1 MSTPHDP
8 ATAIIETIDSRTV
21 YENRWMRVREDRI
34 RRPSGAEGIYGV
46 VEKPDFAVIAPIDAG
61 RVHLVQQ
68 YRYPVGQRFWE
79 FPQGSWEGQPDI
91 DPTELAIAE
100 LREETGLVAGH
111 MQAVGHLFAAYGYST
126 QGYHVYLAS
135 QLSAVPGGAR
145 DAEEEDLISR
155 AFSLQEVEAMIL
167 AGELKDATTVAVLG
181 LLRMKGLI

>member
-8 ATAIIETIDSRTV
+8 AVATIATLDSRTV

-34 RRPSGAEGIYGV
+34 RRASGAEGIYGV

-68 YRYPVGQRFWE
+68 YRYPVSQRFWE

-91 DPTELAIAE
+91 DPTQLAIAE
-100 LREETGLVAGH
+100 LREETGLVAGS
-111 MQAVGHLFAAYGYST
+111 MQMVGHLFAAYGYST
-126 QGYHVYLAS
+126 QGYNVFFAS
-135 QLSAVPGGAR
+135 ALSVAPTDAR

-155 AFSLQEVEAMIL
+155 AFTLAEMEAMIL
-167 AGELKDATTVAVLG
+167 AGEIKDATTVAVLG